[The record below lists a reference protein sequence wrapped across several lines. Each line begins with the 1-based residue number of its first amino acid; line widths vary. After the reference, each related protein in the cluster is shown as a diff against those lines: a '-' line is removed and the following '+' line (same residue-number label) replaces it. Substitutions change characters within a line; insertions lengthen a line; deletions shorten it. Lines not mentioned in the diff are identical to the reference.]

1 MSENKLPSAVA
12 EALEKVEVYFKDVIP
27 WLANMYDPET
37 KGFYMTVSGK
47 EDPEMKPAIEM
58 TCWGLSFLN
67 GYTDALKNA
76 PKEFI
81 QGIIDF
87 MHDRQDP
94 ETGLFIDKQ
103 GPANPRETARNQ
115 ASGLGTLK
123 MLGVETKYPHP
134 RNSESSSSSN
144 VVMPEYMATV
154 DSYMAWV
161 KAHNW
166 DHGSWTAG
174 DQTQSSLQY
183 VTMLEPEQRE
193 IYKAALF
200 KWLGERQQESGLWS
214 PDFDFNA
221 ASGAFKVGLVYAH
234 FGMRLPNPDKI
245 VDAIF
250 HCYKVSKT
258 TSPFFVRNPISVLA
272 QMASYSDELRDKI
285 RRLIVENIDAVTE
298 SFGEFLCP
306 DGAFSAGKQKSMYS
320 FGGVVGSHQLF
331 EGDIDATL
339 MMLIAR
345 KQLYLIFGVPAPYLN
360 TDDFWDWISGKKPL
374 PKLGRA

>member
-1 MSENKLPSAVA
+1 
-12 EALEKVEVYFKDVIP
+12 
-27 WLANMYDPET
+27 
-37 KGFYMTVSGK
+37 
-47 EDPEMKPAIEM
+47 
-58 TCWGLSFLN
+58 
-67 GYTDALKNA
+67 
-76 PKEFI
+76 
-81 QGIIDF
+81 
-87 MHDRQDP
+87 
-94 ETGLFIDKQ
+94 
-103 GPANPRETARNQ
+103 
-115 ASGLGTLK
+115 
-123 MLGVETKYPHP
+123 
-134 RNSESSSSSN
+134 
-144 VVMPEYMATV
+144 
-154 DSYMAWV
+154 
-161 KAHNW
+161 
-166 DHGSWTAG
+166 
-174 DQTQSSLQY
+174 
-183 VTMLEPEQRE
+183 
-193 IYKAALF
+193 
-200 KWLGERQQESGLWS
+200 
-214 PDFDFNA
+214 
-221 ASGAFKVGLVYAH
+221 
-234 FGMRLPNPDKI
+234 MRLPNPDKI

>member
-1 MSENKLPSAVA
+1 MSENKLPAAVA
-12 EALEKVEVYFKDVIP
+12 AALEKVEVYFKDVIP

-47 EDPEMKPAIEM
+47 EDPNMQPGVEM

-67 GYTDALKNA
+67 GYTDALKSA

-87 MHDRQDP
+87 MYDRQDP

-103 GPANPRETARNQ
+103 GPTNPRETARNQ
-115 ASGLGTLK
+115 ASGLGTLR

-144 VVMPEYMATV
+144 VVMPDYMATV

-166 DHGSWTAG
+166 DHGSWSAG

-183 VTMLEPEQRE
+183 VSMLEPEKQE

-214 PDFDFNA
+214 PDFDFNS
-221 ASGAFKVGLVYAH
+221 ASGAFKVGLVYGH

-258 TSPFFVRNPISVLA
+258 TSPFFVRNPISVLS
-272 QMASYSDELRDKI
+272 QIASYSDELKEKI

-306 DGAFSAGKQKSMYS
+306 DGAFSARKEKSMYS
-320 FGGVVGSHQLF
+320 FGGVVGSHELF

-360 TDDFWDWISGKKPL
+360 TDDFWDWISGKKPM
-374 PKLGRA
+374 PTLGKA

>member
-1 MSENKLPSAVA
+1 MSENKLPAAVA
-12 EALEKVEVYFKDVIP
+12 AALEKVEVYFKDVIP

-47 EDPEMKPAIEM
+47 EDPNMQPGVEM

-67 GYTDALKNA
+67 GYTDALKSA

-87 MHDRQDP
+87 MYDRQDP
-94 ETGLFIDKQ
+94 KTGLFIDKQ
-103 GPANPRETARNQ
+103 GPTNPRETARNQ
-115 ASGLGTLK
+115 ASGLGTLR

-144 VVMPEYMATV
+144 VVMPDYMATV

-166 DHGSWTAG
+166 DHGSWSAG

-183 VTMLEPEQRE
+183 VSMLEPEKQE

-214 PDFDFNA
+214 PDFDFNS
-221 ASGAFKVGLVYAH
+221 ASGAFKVGLVYGH

-258 TSPFFVRNPISVLA
+258 TSPFFVRNPISVLS
-272 QMASYSDELRDKI
+272 QIASYSDELKEKI

-306 DGAFSAGKQKSMYS
+306 DGAFSARKEKSMYS
-320 FGGVVGSHQLF
+320 FGGVVGSHELF

-360 TDDFWDWISGKKPL
+360 TDDFWDWISGKKPM
-374 PKLGRA
+374 PTLGKA